1 MCNELPY
8 IIAKHFREIA
18 CKSKSLDAANYFS
31 ASVDMTNS
39 VHGSASQF
47 DRRSFRSKV
56 VSIETKSQ
64 FDRRQESV
72 RSKTVTIA

>member
-8 IIAKHFREIA
+8 IKHFREIA

-31 ASVDMTNS
+31 ASADITNR

-64 FDRRQESV
+64 FDRRQESL